1 MTASLVS
8 LKKNNACLSDW
19 CGECF
24 ERFLNYNKNLTK
36 WLQSNLCDPGFQHV
50 TDADTIS
57 STVKP
62 NEDEEKQ
69 GKEEQNSEHVGHN
82 VVL

>member
-1 MTASLVS
+1 
-8 LKKNNACLSDW
+8 
-19 CGECF
+19 
-24 ERFLNYNKNLTK
+24 
-36 WLQSNLCDPGFQHV
+36 LCDPGFQHV